1 MSASD
6 NKQASHLRQSLCRLR
21 DEINQ
26 VLKVFLSRDSLVR
39 GSIYELRRKCGKPN
53 CACASGQTLHSCTAI
68 TWSDGG
74 HKRLRSLSPEEEARL
89 APQTE
94 NYRRFRRARA
104 KLVEL
109 QAEVLVVIDKIEVV
123 MRREP

>member
-6 NKQASHLRQSLCRLR
+6 SRQASRLRQSLCRLR
-21 DEINQ
+21 VEIIQ
-26 VLKVFLSRDSLVR
+26 VLEVFLSRDALVR

-53 CACASGQTLHSCTAI
+53 CACASGGTLHSCTAI

-74 HKRLRSLSPEEEARL
+74 RKRLRSLSPEEEAKL
-89 APQTE
+89 TPQTE

-104 KLVEL
+104 RLLEL
-109 QAEVLVVIDKIEVV
+109 QAEVLVVIDQIEGTR
-123 MRREP
+123 RREP